1 MDVNF
6 LTRIESHAGDLF
18 ELGQQAD
25 PNAPGAAGRGFA
37 GVSAGGAGG
46 AGLPGGSSGA
56 AGRGRSDSSG
66 SASGM
71 RRVLSSP
78 RLDAA
83 SAAARG
89 LHPGVEENPA
99 MRHPLPLHHP
109 LPGLPSAKGGTA
121 AGGASRSGGGAG
133 KGAKGSSGPAGGG
146 AGNSGAGS
154 SAGGESPGSTGRD
167 SVPGDK
173 AYPPAQQYRGTR
185 WRALSKAEMHRSH
198 YDDLFGCVMRNFG
211 KGFVCFGLFRVTLN
225 ASRVLFGLLRG
236 RGLPPLSTAAAPAA
250 AAAAAAAAAST
261 ASRGRHNNLA
271 PSPQGF
277 VFVLRRLILAIVGDA
292 QSWGM
297 FGGALLSILNGYMF
311 FSRHTPKNSVMGR
324 YRGQVAGML
333 AGLSLT
339 LAPADMRATLAIFL
353 AVRALEVQGKLAAN
367 RGFLPA
373 LENGDALLMSAA
385 SAVVMAAYVVLP
397 RTLEPAYI
405 RFLNTHI
412 QTPPV
417 HVHALRRMVSG
428 RTLDLTTPVNG
439 LNAVR
444 ARHFP
449 RGSAGA
455 KPLPAAFARPA
466 GPGGGYD
473 AAAGAAAIGG
483 SIDGFAQ
490 LLHPGESTLWYFVKR
505 WFLGF
510 KLSVPVYVPV
520 YLTSTLLFSASRLLT
535 RPLPQLQRVAK
546 GIAVSSLFLTTYT
559 AIGVSMLPVL
569 RWLGLRYSV
578 VGPSLAPLAVS
589 VAGMIAGFS
598 VLLEKKS
605 RRIELALF
613 VFQKAIDVVW
623 NLASNAKGPWRWL
636 LAEVVTGLPGQ
647 VLLFST
653 ALGSIMHAF
662 VRHPHMIRGT
672 YRSMLRRF
680 FDSDTRHTFYFDLMY

>member
-109 LPGLPSAKGGTA
+109 LPGLPSAKGGAA
-121 AGGASRSGGGAG
+121 AGGASTSGDGAG
-133 KGAKGSSGPAGGG
+133 KGSRTAGGG

-250 AAAAAAAAAST
+250 ASAAAAAAAAAAST

-277 VFVLRRLILAIVGDA
+277 VLVLRRLILAIVGDA

-333 AGLSLT
+333 AGLSLA

-412 QTPPV
+412 QTPPE

-428 RTLDLTTPVNG
+428 RTLDLTTPVKG
-439 LNAVR
+439 LNA
-444 ARHFP
+444 
-449 RGSAGA
+449 
-455 KPLPAAFARPA
+455 
-466 GPGGGYD
+466 
-473 AAAGAAAIGG
+473 
-483 SIDGFAQ
+483 
-490 LLHPGESTLWYFVKR
+490 
-505 WFLGF
+505 
-510 KLSVPVYVPV
+510 LSVPVYVPV

-589 VAGMIAGFS
+589 AAGMIAGFS

-680 FDSDTRHTFYFDLMY
+680 FDSDTRHTFYFELMY